1 MDSNFQIQNIKFMIE
16 NMKLQIDNIE
26 KQNNSMMMG
35 MNDSI
40 SEQLF
45 NLGLQIFNVGIQT
58 ITTGKNIN
66 CSNYSEKFIT
76 QIKKIKEQINSI
88 IKDYNMHQ
96 QMMQQQMMQQQMM
109 QQQMMQQQML
119 QQQQMMQQMQQQ
131 NQQNI
136 KQQMQQVLNGVGNN
150 NPQSPQTSNTTS
162 NQQSA
167 APGGGICV
175 IFRASGTTGQNGA
188 PIMIQ
193 CMQDDKVSS
202 VIEKY
207 RMKSGDNDNSK
218 KFIFNAKNLNPS
230 LSIAEAG
237 ITHNANIFVV
247 ATKGIKGAF

>member
-1 MDSNFQIQNIKFMIE
+1 MIE

-88 IKDYNMHQ
+88 IKDYNMQQ

-109 QQQMMQQQML
+109 QQQMMQQQMM
-119 QQQQMMQQMQQQ
+119 QQQMMQQQMEAQMMQQMMQQQ
-131 NQQNI
+131 LLEEQEAQNMNILNNMDTLNIIKKTFIFRKTNGSKTTIKQNI
-136 KQQMQQVLNGVGNN
+136 EATVEHLLNKYINQFYPMSNKKLRFLNN
-150 NPQSPQTSNTTS
+150 GKIIKNNEQRK
-162 NQQSA
+162 
-167 APGGGICV
+167 IKDY
-175 IFRASGTTGQNGA
+175 FNG
-188 PIMIQ
+188 
-193 CMQDDKVSS
+193 DDNIIIL
-202 VIEKY
+202 VIE
-207 RMKSGDNDNSK
+207 D
-218 KFIFNAKNLNPS
+218 
-230 LSIAEAG
+230 
-237 ITHNANIFVV
+237 
-247 ATKGIKGAF
+247 

>member
-88 IKDYNMHQ
+88 IKDYNM
-96 QMMQQQMMQQQMM
+96 QQQIMQQQMM

-119 QQQQMMQQMQQQ
+119 QQQMMQQQMEAQMMQQQMMQQQ
-131 NQQNI
+131 MMQQQLLAEQEAQNMNILNNMDTLNIIKKTFIFRKTNGSKTTIKQNI
-136 KQQMQQVLNGVGNN
+136 EATVEHLLNKYINQFYQMSNKKLRFLNNGKIIKNN
-150 NPQSPQTSNTTS
+150 EQRK
-162 NQQSA
+162 
-167 APGGGICV
+167 IKDY
-175 IFRASGTTGQNGA
+175 FNG
-188 PIMIQ
+188 
-193 CMQDDKVSS
+193 DDNIIIL
-202 VIEKY
+202 VIE
-207 RMKSGDNDNSK
+207 D
-218 KFIFNAKNLNPS
+218 
-230 LSIAEAG
+230 
-237 ITHNANIFVV
+237 
-247 ATKGIKGAF
+247 

>member
-88 IKDYNMHQ
+88 IKDYNMQQ

-109 QQQMMQQQML
+109 QQQMMQQQMM
-119 QQQQMMQQMQQQ
+119 QQQMEAQMIQQQMMQQMIQQQ
-131 NQQNI
+131 LLEEQEAQNMNILNNMDTLNIIKKTFIFRKTNGSKTTIKQNI
-136 KQQMQQVLNGVGNN
+136 EATVEHLLNKYINQFYPMSNKKLRFLNN
-150 NPQSPQTSNTTS
+150 GKIIKNNEQRK
-162 NQQSA
+162 
-167 APGGGICV
+167 IKDY
-175 IFRASGTTGQNGA
+175 FNG
-188 PIMIQ
+188 
-193 CMQDDKVSS
+193 DDNIIIL
-202 VIEKY
+202 VIE
-207 RMKSGDNDNSK
+207 D
-218 KFIFNAKNLNPS
+218 
-230 LSIAEAG
+230 
-237 ITHNANIFVV
+237 
-247 ATKGIKGAF
+247 

>member
-88 IKDYNMHQ
+88 IKDYNMQQ

-109 QQQMMQQQML
+109 QQQMMQQQIM
-119 QQQQMMQQMQQQ
+119 QQQMMQQQMEAQMMQQQ
-131 NQQNI
+131 LLEEQEAQNMNILNNMDTLNIIKKTFIFRKTNCSKTTIKQNI
-136 KQQMQQVLNGVGNN
+136 EATVEHLLNKYRNQFYPMSNKKLRFLNN
-150 NPQSPQTSNTTS
+150 GKIIKNNEQRK
-162 NQQSA
+162 
-167 APGGGICV
+167 IKDY
-175 IFRASGTTGQNGA
+175 FNG
-188 PIMIQ
+188 
-193 CMQDDKVSS
+193 DDNIIIL
-202 VIEKY
+202 VIE
-207 RMKSGDNDNSK
+207 D
-218 KFIFNAKNLNPS
+218 
-230 LSIAEAG
+230 
-237 ITHNANIFVV
+237 
-247 ATKGIKGAF
+247 

>member
-66 CSNYSEKFIT
+66 CSNYSEKFIC

-88 IKDYNMHQ
+88 IKDYNMQQQIMQQ

-109 QQQMMQQQML
+109 QQQMMQQQMEA
-119 QQQQMMQQMQQQ
+119 QMMQQQFLAEQEAQ
-131 NQQNI
+131 NMNILNNMDTLNIIKKTFIFRKTNGSKTTIKQNI
-136 KQQMQQVLNGVGNN
+136 EATVEHLLNKYINQFYPMSNKKLRFLNN
-150 NPQSPQTSNTTS
+150 GKIIKNNEQRK
-162 NQQSA
+162 
-167 APGGGICV
+167 IKDY
-175 IFRASGTTGQNGA
+175 FNG
-188 PIMIQ
+188 
-193 CMQDDKVSS
+193 DDNIIIL
-202 VIEKY
+202 VIE
-207 RMKSGDNDNSK
+207 D
-218 KFIFNAKNLNPS
+218 
-230 LSIAEAG
+230 
-237 ITHNANIFVV
+237 
-247 ATKGIKGAF
+247 

>member
-88 IKDYNMHQ
+88 IKDYNMQ
-96 QMMQQQMMQQQMM
+96 QQIMQQQMMQQQMEA
-109 QQQMMQQQML
+109 QMMQQQL
-119 QQQQMMQQMQQQ
+119 LAEQEAQ
-131 NQQNI
+131 NMNILNNMDTLNIIKKTFIFRKTNGSKTTIKQNI
-136 KQQMQQVLNGVGNN
+136 EATVEHLLNIFINQFYPMSNKKLRFLNN
-150 NPQSPQTSNTTS
+150 GKIIKNNEQRKIKDYFN
-162 NQQSA
+162 
-167 APGGGICV
+167 V
-175 IFRASGTTGQNGA
+175 
-188 PIMIQ
+188 
-193 CMQDDKVSS
+193 DDNIIIL
-202 VIEKY
+202 VIE
-207 RMKSGDNDNSK
+207 D
-218 KFIFNAKNLNPS
+218 
-230 LSIAEAG
+230 
-237 ITHNANIFVV
+237 
-247 ATKGIKGAF
+247 

>member
-88 IKDYNMHQ
+88 IKDYNM
-96 QMMQQQMMQQQMM
+96 QQQMMQQQMM
-109 QQQMMQQQML
+109 QQQMMQQQMEA
-119 QQQQMMQQMQQQ
+119 QMMQQQLLEEQEAQ
-131 NQQNI
+131 NMNILNNMDTLNIIKKTFIFRKTNGSKTTIKQNI
-136 KQQMQQVLNGVGNN
+136 EATVEHLLNKYINQFYPMSNKKLRFLNN
-150 NPQSPQTSNTTS
+150 GKIIKNNEQRK
-162 NQQSA
+162 
-167 APGGGICV
+167 IKDY
-175 IFRASGTTGQNGA
+175 FNG
-188 PIMIQ
+188 
-193 CMQDDKVSS
+193 DDNIIIL
-202 VIEKY
+202 VIE
-207 RMKSGDNDNSK
+207 D
-218 KFIFNAKNLNPS
+218 
-230 LSIAEAG
+230 
-237 ITHNANIFVV
+237 
-247 ATKGIKGAF
+247 

>member
-88 IKDYNMHQ
+88 IKDYNM
-96 QMMQQQMMQQQMM
+96 QQQMMQQQMM
-109 QQQMMQQQML
+109 QQQLLAEQEA
-119 QQQQMMQQMQQQ
+119 Q
-131 NQQNI
+131 NMNILNNMDTLNIIKKTFIFRKTNGSKTTIKQNI
-136 KQQMQQVLNGVGNN
+136 EATVEHLLNKYINQFYPMSNKKLRFLNN
-150 NPQSPQTSNTTS
+150 GKIIKNNEQRK
-162 NQQSA
+162 
-167 APGGGICV
+167 IKDY
-175 IFRASGTTGQNGA
+175 FNG
-188 PIMIQ
+188 
-193 CMQDDKVSS
+193 DDNIIIL
-202 VIEKY
+202 VIE
-207 RMKSGDNDNSK
+207 D
-218 KFIFNAKNLNPS
+218 
-230 LSIAEAG
+230 
-237 ITHNANIFVV
+237 
-247 ATKGIKGAF
+247 

>member
-88 IKDYNMHQ
+88 IKDYNMQQQIMQQ

-109 QQQMMQQQML
+109 QQQMMQQQMEA
-119 QQQQMMQQMQQQ
+119 QMMQQQMMQQMIQQQ
-131 NQQNI
+131 LLEEQEAQNMNILNNMDTLNIIKKTFIFRTTNGSKTTIKQNI
-136 KQQMQQVLNGVGNN
+136 EATVEHLLNKYINQFYPMSNKKLRFLNN
-150 NPQSPQTSNTTS
+150 GKIIKNNEQRK
-162 NQQSA
+162 
-167 APGGGICV
+167 IKDY
-175 IFRASGTTGQNGA
+175 FNG
-188 PIMIQ
+188 
-193 CMQDDKVSS
+193 DDNIIIL
-202 VIEKY
+202 VIE
-207 RMKSGDNDNSK
+207 D
-218 KFIFNAKNLNPS
+218 
-230 LSIAEAG
+230 
-237 ITHNANIFVV
+237 
-247 ATKGIKGAF
+247 

>member
-88 IKDYNMHQ
+88 IKDYNMQQ

-109 QQQMMQQQML
+109 QQQMMQQQMM
-119 QQQQMMQQMQQQ
+119 QQQMQAQMMQQMIQQQ
-131 NQQNI
+131 LLEEQEAQNMNILNNMDTLNIIKKTFIFRKTNGSKTTIKQNI
-136 KQQMQQVLNGVGNN
+136 EATVEHLLNKYINQFYPMSNKKLRFLNN
-150 NPQSPQTSNTTS
+150 GKIIKNNEQRK
-162 NQQSA
+162 
-167 APGGGICV
+167 IKDY
-175 IFRASGTTGQNGA
+175 FNG
-188 PIMIQ
+188 
-193 CMQDDKVSS
+193 DDNIIIL
-202 VIEKY
+202 VIE
-207 RMKSGDNDNSK
+207 D
-218 KFIFNAKNLNPS
+218 
-230 LSIAEAG
+230 
-237 ITHNANIFVV
+237 
-247 ATKGIKGAF
+247 

>member
-88 IKDYNMHQ
+88 IKDYNMQQ

-109 QQQMMQQQML
+109 QQQMMQQQMM
-119 QQQQMMQQMQQQ
+119 QQQMEAQMMQQMMQQQLLAEQEAQ
-131 NQQNI
+131 NMNILNNMDTLNIIKKTFIFRKTNGSKTTIKQNI
-136 KQQMQQVLNGVGNN
+136 EATVEHLLNKYINQFYPMSNIKLRFLNN
-150 NPQSPQTSNTTS
+150 GKIIKNNEQRK
-162 NQQSA
+162 
-167 APGGGICV
+167 IKDY
-175 IFRASGTTGQNGA
+175 FNG
-188 PIMIQ
+188 
-193 CMQDDKVSS
+193 DDNIIIL
-202 VIEKY
+202 VIE
-207 RMKSGDNDNSK
+207 D
-218 KFIFNAKNLNPS
+218 
-230 LSIAEAG
+230 
-237 ITHNANIFVV
+237 
-247 ATKGIKGAF
+247 

>member
-88 IKDYNMHQ
+88 IKDYNMQQ

-109 QQQMMQQQML
+109 QQQMMQQQTM
-119 QQQQMMQQMQQQ
+119 QQQMEAQMMQQQMMQQQMMQQQ
-131 NQQNI
+131 LLAEQEAQNMNILNNMDTLNIIKKTFIFRKTNGSKTTIKQNI
-136 KQQMQQVLNGVGNN
+136 EATVEHLLNKYINQFYQMSNKKLRFLNNGKIIKNN
-150 NPQSPQTSNTTS
+150 EQRK
-162 NQQSA
+162 
-167 APGGGICV
+167 IKDY
-175 IFRASGTTGQNGA
+175 FNG
-188 PIMIQ
+188 
-193 CMQDDKVSS
+193 DDNIIIL
-202 VIEKY
+202 VIE
-207 RMKSGDNDNSK
+207 D
-218 KFIFNAKNLNPS
+218 
-230 LSIAEAG
+230 
-237 ITHNANIFVV
+237 
-247 ATKGIKGAF
+247 

>member
-88 IKDYNMHQ
+88 IKDYNMQQ

-109 QQQMMQQQML
+109 QQQMMQQQMM
-119 QQQQMMQQMQQQ
+119 QQQMMQQQMEAQMMQQMMQQQ
-131 NQQNI
+131 LLAEQEAQNMNILNNMDTLNIIKKTFIFRTTNGSKTTIKQNI
-136 KQQMQQVLNGVGNN
+136 EATVEHLLNKYINQFYPMSNIKLRFLNN
-150 NPQSPQTSNTTS
+150 GKIIKNNEQRK
-162 NQQSA
+162 
-167 APGGGICV
+167 IKDY
-175 IFRASGTTGQNGA
+175 FNG
-188 PIMIQ
+188 
-193 CMQDDKVSS
+193 DDNIIIL
-202 VIEKY
+202 VIE
-207 RMKSGDNDNSK
+207 D
-218 KFIFNAKNLNPS
+218 
-230 LSIAEAG
+230 
-237 ITHNANIFVV
+237 
-247 ATKGIKGAF
+247 

>member
-88 IKDYNMHQ
+88 IKDYNMQQ

-109 QQQMMQQQML
+109 QQQMMQQQIM
-119 QQQQMMQQMQQQ
+119 QQQMMQQQMEAQMMQQMMQQQ
-131 NQQNI
+131 LLEEQEAQNMNILNNMDTLNIIKKTFIFRKTNGSKTTIKQNI
-136 KQQMQQVLNGVGNN
+136 EATVEHLLNKYINQFYPMSNKKLRFLNN
-150 NPQSPQTSNTTS
+150 GKIIKNNEQRK
-162 NQQSA
+162 
-167 APGGGICV
+167 IKDY
-175 IFRASGTTGQNGA
+175 FNG
-188 PIMIQ
+188 
-193 CMQDDKVSS
+193 DDNIIIL
-202 VIEKY
+202 VIE
-207 RMKSGDNDNSK
+207 D
-218 KFIFNAKNLNPS
+218 
-230 LSIAEAG
+230 
-237 ITHNANIFVV
+237 
-247 ATKGIKGAF
+247 

>member
-88 IKDYNMHQ
+88 IKDYNMQQ

-109 QQQMMQQQML
+109 QQQMMQQQMM
-119 QQQQMMQQMQQQ
+119 QQQMMQQQMEAQMMQQQ
-131 NQQNI
+131 MMQQQMMQQQLLAEQEAQNMNILNNMDTLNIIKKTFIFRKTNGSKTTIKQNI
-136 KQQMQQVLNGVGNN
+136 EATVEHLLNKYINQFYPMSNKKLRFLNN
-150 NPQSPQTSNTTS
+150 GKIIKNNEQRK
-162 NQQSA
+162 
-167 APGGGICV
+167 IKDY
-175 IFRASGTTGQNGA
+175 FNG
-188 PIMIQ
+188 
-193 CMQDDKVSS
+193 DDNIIIL
-202 VIEKY
+202 VIE
-207 RMKSGDNDNSK
+207 D
-218 KFIFNAKNLNPS
+218 
-230 LSIAEAG
+230 
-237 ITHNANIFVV
+237 
-247 ATKGIKGAF
+247 

>member
-88 IKDYNMHQ
+88 IKDYNMQQ

-109 QQQMMQQQML
+109 QQQMMQQQMM
-119 QQQQMMQQMQQQ
+119 QQQMEAQMMQQMMQQQLLEEQEAQ
-131 NQQNI
+131 NMNILNNMDTLNIIKKTFIFRKTNGSKTTIKQNI
-136 KQQMQQVLNGVGNN
+136 EATVEHLLNKYINQFYSMSNKKLRFVNN
-150 NPQSPQTSNTTS
+150 GKIIKNNEQRK
-162 NQQSA
+162 
-167 APGGGICV
+167 IKDY
-175 IFRASGTTGQNGA
+175 FNG
-188 PIMIQ
+188 
-193 CMQDDKVSS
+193 DDNIIIL
-202 VIEKY
+202 VIE
-207 RMKSGDNDNSK
+207 D
-218 KFIFNAKNLNPS
+218 
-230 LSIAEAG
+230 
-237 ITHNANIFVV
+237 
-247 ATKGIKGAF
+247 

>member
-88 IKDYNMHQ
+88 IKDYNM
-96 QMMQQQMMQQQMM
+96 QQQMMQQQMM
-109 QQQMMQQQML
+109 QQQMMQAQMMQQQMEQQMMQQQML
-119 QQQQMMQQMQQQ
+119 QQQMMQQQLLAEQEAQ
-131 NQQNI
+131 NMNILNNMDTLNIIKKTFIFRTTDGSKMTIKQNI
-136 KQQMQQVLNGVGNN
+136 EATVEHLLNKYINQFYPMSNKKLRFLNN
-150 NPQSPQTSNTTS
+150 GKIIKNNEQRK
-162 NQQSA
+162 
-167 APGGGICV
+167 IKDY
-175 IFRASGTTGQNGA
+175 FNG
-188 PIMIQ
+188 
-193 CMQDDKVSS
+193 DDNIIIL
-202 VIEKY
+202 VIE
-207 RMKSGDNDNSK
+207 D
-218 KFIFNAKNLNPS
+218 
-230 LSIAEAG
+230 
-237 ITHNANIFVV
+237 
-247 ATKGIKGAF
+247 

>member
-88 IKDYNMHQ
+88 IKDYNMQQ

-109 QQQMMQQQML
+109 QQQMMQAQMMQQQMEAQMMQQQML
-119 QQQQMMQQMQQQ
+119 QQQMMQQQLLAEQEAQ
-131 NQQNI
+131 NMNILNNMDTLNIIKKTFIFRKTNGSKTTIKQNI
-136 KQQMQQVLNGVGNN
+136 EATVEHLLNKYINQSMSYKKLRFVNN
-150 NPQSPQTSNTTS
+150 GKIIKNNEQRK
-162 NQQSA
+162 
-167 APGGGICV
+167 IKDY
-175 IFRASGTTGQNGA
+175 FNG
-188 PIMIQ
+188 
-193 CMQDDKVSS
+193 DDNIIIL
-202 VIEKY
+202 VIE
-207 RMKSGDNDNSK
+207 D
-218 KFIFNAKNLNPS
+218 
-230 LSIAEAG
+230 
-237 ITHNANIFVV
+237 
-247 ATKGIKGAF
+247 

>member
-88 IKDYNMHQ
+88 IKDYNMQQ

-109 QQQMMQQQML
+109 QQQMMQQQMM
-119 QQQQMMQQMQQQ
+119 QQQMMQQQMEAQMMQQMMQQQ
-131 NQQNI
+131 LLAEQEAQNMNILNNMDTLNIIKKTFIFRKTNGSKTTIKQNI
-136 KQQMQQVLNGVGNN
+136 EATVEHLLNKFINQFYPMSNKKLRFLNN
-150 NPQSPQTSNTTS
+150 GKIIKNNEQRK
-162 NQQSA
+162 
-167 APGGGICV
+167 IKDY
-175 IFRASGTTGQNGA
+175 FNG
-188 PIMIQ
+188 
-193 CMQDDKVSS
+193 DDNIIIL
-202 VIEKY
+202 VIE
-207 RMKSGDNDNSK
+207 D
-218 KFIFNAKNLNPS
+218 
-230 LSIAEAG
+230 
-237 ITHNANIFVV
+237 
-247 ATKGIKGAF
+247 

>member
-88 IKDYNMHQ
+88 IKDYNMQQ

-109 QQQMMQQQML
+109 QQQMMQQQMM
-119 QQQQMMQQMQQQ
+119 QQQMMQQQMEAQMMQQMMQQQ
-131 NQQNI
+131 LLAEQEAQNMNILNNMDTLNIIKKTFIFRKTNGSKTTIKQNI
-136 KQQMQQVLNGVGNN
+136 EATVEHLLNKYINQFYPMSNKKLRFLNN
-150 NPQSPQTSNTTS
+150 GKIIKNNEQRK
-162 NQQSA
+162 
-167 APGGGICV
+167 IKDY
-175 IFRASGTTGQNGA
+175 FNG
-188 PIMIQ
+188 
-193 CMQDDKVSS
+193 DDNIIIL
-202 VIEKY
+202 VIE
-207 RMKSGDNDNSK
+207 D
-218 KFIFNAKNLNPS
+218 
-230 LSIAEAG
+230 
-237 ITHNANIFVV
+237 
-247 ATKGIKGAF
+247 

>member
-88 IKDYNMHQ
+88 IKDYNM
-96 QMMQQQMMQQQMM
+96 QQQMMQQQMM
-109 QQQMMQQQML
+109 QQQMMQQQMEA
-119 QQQQMMQQMQQQ
+119 QMMQQMMQQQLLAEQEAQ
-131 NQQNI
+131 NMNILNNMDTLNIIKKTFIFRTTDGSKMTIKQNI
-136 KQQMQQVLNGVGNN
+136 EATVEHLLNKFINQFYPMSNKKLRFLNN
-150 NPQSPQTSNTTS
+150 GKIIKNNEQRK
-162 NQQSA
+162 
-167 APGGGICV
+167 IKDY
-175 IFRASGTTGQNGA
+175 FNG
-188 PIMIQ
+188 
-193 CMQDDKVSS
+193 DDNIIIL
-202 VIEKY
+202 VIE
-207 RMKSGDNDNSK
+207 D
-218 KFIFNAKNLNPS
+218 
-230 LSIAEAG
+230 
-237 ITHNANIFVV
+237 
-247 ATKGIKGAF
+247 

>member
-88 IKDYNMHQ
+88 IKDYNMQQ

-109 QQQMMQQQML
+109 QQQMMQQQMM
-119 QQQQMMQQMQQQ
+119 QQQMEAQMMQQQLLAEQEAQ
-131 NQQNI
+131 NMNILNNMDTLNIIKKTFIFRKTNGSKTTIKQNI
-136 KQQMQQVLNGVGNN
+136 EATVEHLLNKYINQFYPMSNKKLRFLNN
-150 NPQSPQTSNTTS
+150 GKIIKNNEQRK
-162 NQQSA
+162 
-167 APGGGICV
+167 IKDY
-175 IFRASGTTGQNGA
+175 FNG
-188 PIMIQ
+188 
-193 CMQDDKVSS
+193 DDNIIIL
-202 VIEKY
+202 VIE
-207 RMKSGDNDNSK
+207 D
-218 KFIFNAKNLNPS
+218 
-230 LSIAEAG
+230 
-237 ITHNANIFVV
+237 
-247 ATKGIKGAF
+247 

>member
-26 KQNNSMMMG
+26 KQNNSMMMD

-88 IKDYNMHQ
+88 IKDYNMQQ

-109 QQQMMQQQML
+109 QQQMMQQQMM
-119 QQQQMMQQMQQQ
+119 QQQMEAQMMQQQLLAEQEAQ
-131 NQQNI
+131 NMNILNNMDTLNIIKKTYIFRTTNGSKTTIKQNI
-136 KQQMQQVLNGVGNN
+136 EATVEHLLNKYINQFYPMSNKKLRFLNN
-150 NPQSPQTSNTTS
+150 GKIIKNNEQRK
-162 NQQSA
+162 
-167 APGGGICV
+167 IKDY
-175 IFRASGTTGQNGA
+175 FNG
-188 PIMIQ
+188 
-193 CMQDDKVSS
+193 DDNIIIL
-202 VIEKY
+202 VIE
-207 RMKSGDNDNSK
+207 D
-218 KFIFNAKNLNPS
+218 
-230 LSIAEAG
+230 
-237 ITHNANIFVV
+237 
-247 ATKGIKGAF
+247 

>member
-88 IKDYNMHQ
+88 IKGYNTQQQMMMQQ

-109 QQQMMQQQML
+109 QQQMMQQQMEA
-119 QQQQMMQQMQQQ
+119 QMMQQQLLEEQEAQ
-131 NQQNI
+131 NMNILNNMDTLNIIKKTFIFRKTNGSKTTIKQNI
-136 KQQMQQVLNGVGNN
+136 EATVEHLLNKYINQFYPMSNKKLRFLNN
-150 NPQSPQTSNTTS
+150 GKIIKNNEQRK
-162 NQQSA
+162 
-167 APGGGICV
+167 IKDY
-175 IFRASGTTGQNGA
+175 FNG
-188 PIMIQ
+188 
-193 CMQDDKVSS
+193 DDNIIIL
-202 VIEKY
+202 VIE
-207 RMKSGDNDNSK
+207 D
-218 KFIFNAKNLNPS
+218 
-230 LSIAEAG
+230 
-237 ITHNANIFVV
+237 
-247 ATKGIKGAF
+247 

>member
-88 IKDYNMHQ
+88 IKDYNM
-96 QMMQQQMMQQQMM
+96 QQQMMQQQMM
-109 QQQMMQQQML
+109 QQQMEA
-119 QQQQMMQQMQQQ
+119 QMMQQQLLEEQEAQ
-131 NQQNI
+131 NMNILNNMDTLNIIKKTFIFRKTNGSKTTIKQNI
-136 KQQMQQVLNGVGNN
+136 EATVEHLLNKYINQFYPMSNKKLRFLNN
-150 NPQSPQTSNTTS
+150 GKIIKNNEQRK
-162 NQQSA
+162 
-167 APGGGICV
+167 IKDY
-175 IFRASGTTGQNGA
+175 FNG
-188 PIMIQ
+188 
-193 CMQDDKVSS
+193 DDNIIIL
-202 VIEKY
+202 VIE
-207 RMKSGDNDNSK
+207 D
-218 KFIFNAKNLNPS
+218 
-230 LSIAEAG
+230 
-237 ITHNANIFVV
+237 
-247 ATKGIKGAF
+247 

>member
-88 IKDYNMHQ
+88 IKDYNTQQQMMMQQ

-109 QQQMMQQQML
+109 QQQMMQQQM
-119 QQQQMMQQMQQQ
+119 QAQMVQQMMQQQLLAEQEAQ
-131 NQQNI
+131 NMNILNNMDTLNIIKKTFIFRKTNGSKTTIKQNI
-136 KQQMQQVLNGVGNN
+136 EATVEHLLNKYINQFYPMSNKKLRFLNN
-150 NPQSPQTSNTTS
+150 GKIIKNNEQRK
-162 NQQSA
+162 
-167 APGGGICV
+167 IKDY
-175 IFRASGTTGQNGA
+175 FNG
-188 PIMIQ
+188 
-193 CMQDDKVSS
+193 DDNIIIL
-202 VIEKY
+202 VIE
-207 RMKSGDNDNSK
+207 D
-218 KFIFNAKNLNPS
+218 
-230 LSIAEAG
+230 
-237 ITHNANIFVV
+237 
-247 ATKGIKGAF
+247 